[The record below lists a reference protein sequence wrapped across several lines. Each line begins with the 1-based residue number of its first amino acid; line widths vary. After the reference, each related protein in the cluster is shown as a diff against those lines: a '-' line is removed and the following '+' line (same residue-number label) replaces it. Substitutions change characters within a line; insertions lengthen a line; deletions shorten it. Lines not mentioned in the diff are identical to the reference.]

1 MIEFIVMV
9 KERTTIVYMVISC
22 IINDKVPLP
31 IESDERRINI
41 WTIK

>member
-9 KERTTIVYMVISC
+9 KVRTTIVFMFVNYIL
-22 IINDKVPLP
+22 NDNVPLP

-41 WTIK
+41 